1 MAKEL
6 ETGRFIGT
14 TLMYLLKA
22 YNSLP
27 HDLLIAKLEAHGL
40 DSGSL
45 NLLLDYVTFR
55 KQKTKV
61 GSTYSKWSKIRR
73 RIPQGSILGPLL
85 FNIFINDTFMI
96 IEESDICNFADD
108 DTLYSCGETLTE
120 IKENLISDT
129 EIILNWFRLTFL
141 KANLGKF
148 QFMILEDKSHHKH
161 VLKIN
166 SIKVEVSDDVFLL
179 GTTIDKELT
188 FKQHIENLCRKAEY
202 KLHVLR
208 CLRKF
213 LTIQK
218 AKVLG
223 NAFIDSQFN
232 YALLLWMFCR
242 KTLYSTIEK
251 IQIKTLKVIYESN
264 DTYDN
269 LLLRSNGPCTSKTS

>member
-96 IEESDICNFADD
+96 IEESDIWNFSDD

-148 QFMILEDKSHHKH
+148 QLMILEDKSHHKH

-179 GTTIDKELT
+179 GTKIDKELT
-188 FKQHIENLCRKAEY
+188 LNNIL
-202 KLHVLR
+202 
-208 CLRKF
+208 
-213 LTIQK
+213 
-218 AKVLG
+218 
-223 NAFIDSQFN
+223 
-232 YALLLWMFCR
+232 
-242 KTLYSTIEK
+242 K
-251 IQIKTLKVIYESN
+251 IFVGK
-264 DTYDN
+264 
-269 LLLRSNGPCTSKTS
+269 RSKSFMYWDV